1 MSVQMHSLPGRER
14 VPVRGMR
21 GGMVGEGVGRQK
33 DEMKRVF
40 RKTNAECEFTVKQQA
55 DGKVQVRY
63 V

>member
-1 MSVQMHSLPGRER
+1 
-14 VPVRGMR
+14 
-21 GGMVGEGVGRQK
+21 MVGEGVGRQK